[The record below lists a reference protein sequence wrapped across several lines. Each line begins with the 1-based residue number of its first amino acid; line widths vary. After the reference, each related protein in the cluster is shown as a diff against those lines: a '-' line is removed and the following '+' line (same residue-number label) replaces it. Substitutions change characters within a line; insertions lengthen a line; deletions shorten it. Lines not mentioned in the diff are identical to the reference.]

1 MPTIRPMALTH
12 TNTTT
17 GRGLLAATV
26 LTLAAW
32 PAAAGLFDDEEARR
46 AIVDLR
52 GRVSAVDEAAKVR
65 HAEAVAAQQALAAQ
79 VAQLNET
86 IQVLRRSLLD
96 LSGQIET
103 LRAENAKLRGTDE
116 QILRE
121 VAELQ
126 KRQKDVAQAL
136 DDRLRKLEPVKVA
149 LEGSEFMAE
158 PGEKRAYDE
167 AMARM
172 RAGEFD
178 KAATAFTNF
187 QRRYAGS
194 GYADMARFWQ
204 ANALY
209 GKGDHKEAIA
219 TFRAFVAAAP
229 DHPKAPEA
237 LLSLANSQVESK
249 DGRGARR
256 TIEELMKAYPKSEA
270 AAAGKE
276 RLASIKP

>member
-1 MPTIRPMALTH
+1 M
-12 TNTTT
+12 
-17 GRGLLAATV
+17 
-26 LTLAAW
+26 LAAW

-52 GRVSAVDEAAKVR
+52 SRVAAVDEAAKAR
-65 HAEAVAAQQALAAQ
+65 HAETVAAQQALTAQ
-79 VAQLNET
+79 IAQMNEAL
-86 IQVLRRSLLD
+86 QVLRRSLLD
-96 LSGQIET
+96 LSGQIEAV
-103 LRAENAKLRGTDE
+103 RAEMAKLRGTDE
-116 QILRE
+116 QLARE

-126 KRQKDVAQAL
+126 KRQKDVSQAL
-136 DDRLRKLEPVKVA
+136 DDRLRKLEPIKVT
-149 LEGSEFMAE
+149 LEGNEFLAE
-158 PGEKRAYDE
+158 PEEKRAYDE
-167 AMARM
+167 GMARM

-178 KAATAFTNF
+178 KAATAFASF
-187 QRRYAGS
+187 QRRYVGS
-194 GYADMARFWQ
+194 GYSDMARFWH

-209 GKGDHKEAIA
+209 GKGDHKEAIVA
-219 TFRAFVAAAP
+219 FRAFVTAAP

-256 TIEELMKAYPKSEA
+256 TIDELMKSYPKSEA

>member
-1 MPTIRPMALTH
+1 MIARISSAALCRPAV
-12 TNTTT
+12 
-17 GRGLLAATV
+17 RSALAASV
-26 LTLAAW
+26 LQLAAW

-52 GRVSAVDEAAKVR
+52 ARVAAVDEAAKAR
-65 HAEAVAAQQALAAQ
+65 HAESVAAQQALTAQ
-79 VAQLNET
+79 VAQMNEAL
-86 IQVLRRSLLD
+86 QVLRRSLLD
-96 LSGQIET
+96 LSSQIEAV
-103 LRAENAKLRGTDE
+103 RAEMAKLRGSDE
-116 QILRE
+116 QLARE

-126 KRQKDVAQAL
+126 KRQKDVSQAL
-136 DDRLRKLEPVKVA
+136 DDRLRKLEPVKVT
-149 LEGSEFMAE
+149 LEGNEFLAE
-158 PGEKRAYDE
+158 PDEKRAYDE
-167 AMARM
+167 GMARM

-178 KAATAFTNF
+178 KAATAFANF

-194 GYADMARFWQ
+194 GYIDMARFWQ

-219 TFRAFVAAAP
+219 AFRAFVAAAP

-256 TIEELMKAYPKSEA
+256 TIDELMKSYPKSEA